1 MVRRLGAA
9 VIAIGLAV
17 GAAFGQCEH
26 LYTDN
31 EARALTKRAEATV
44 PKAQFRRKPL
54 VLKSLGIDIHRLCN
68 RRFQQIN
75 LGATEAWQMAP
86 NYDLTWWA
94 DGPDRVPLDSDNAL
108 IHNVRIVHR

>member
-9 VIAIGLAV
+9 VMAIGLAV

-31 EARALTKRAEATV
+31 QARALTKRAEATV

-54 VLKSLGIDIHRLCN
+54 VLKSLGIDIHRLLQPPLSAN
-68 RRFQQIN
+68 QSWSYRSV
-75 LGATEAWQMAP
+75 
-86 NYDLTWWA
+86 A
-94 DGPDRVPLDSDNAL
+94 DGPEL
-108 IHNVRIVHR
+108 